1 MDLLEVAAEP
11 HGFIGAVSL
20 LPGTEGLAR
29 GAKVNI
35 PDVAAQTPED
45 CNPGSSLPSGGNFD
59 VGAKEITLTKSRRT
73 KFTWNGDEEL
83 SVGAL
88 LNPIQRAQRQEA
100 FRALRNEMEKD
111 IAEEACKQAILAGNL
126 VGTAGTAPFATDLKV
141 LTRSYKILEDVG
153 SPLTRLQCVMNTEA
167 GMNLRNLTQ
176 LQKVSEGGND
186 DLLRRGVLGNLMGF
200 DLRSS
205 AGLVADTIAASGY
218 LVNGAVT
225 AGAKQVTMDTG
236 TGAIKAGTIVK
247 FGSATDQYVVAE
259 DVASG
264 GTTLKL
270 TTALKAGV
278 ADNTAINFTANTG
291 TVAFDKGAIYLATRP
306 PRVTGAGDGALGR
319 AYLTDPYTNIVYEIA
334 AWGGAYETTF
344 TVAVVW
350 GVKTIRPENT
360 VCILG

>member
-1 MDLLEVAAEP
+1 MDLLEVAQEP
-11 HGFIGAVSL
+11 HGFIGGVSL
-20 LPGTEGLAR
+20 LPGVEGLAK
-29 GAKVNI
+29 GAKVEI
-35 PDVAAQTPED
+35 PDVASQSPED
-45 CNPGSSLPSGGNFD
+45 CTPGSSLPSGGDFT
-59 VGAKEITLTKSRRT
+59 VGVKEIQITKSRRT

-83 SVGAL
+83 SVGGL
-88 LNPIQRAQRQEA
+88 LDPIQRAQRQEA

-111 IAEEACKQAILAGNL
+111 IAEEAVHQAIMAGNI
-126 VGTAGTAPFATDLKV
+126 VGTAGTSPFASDLKA
-141 LTRSYKILEDVG
+141 LTKAYKLLEDAG

-205 AGLVADTIAASGY
+205 AGLIASTTAASGY
-218 LVNGAVT
+218 LLSADGAIGAKTLSIDTGSGKIT
-225 AGAKQVTMDTG
+225 AGSIVT
-236 TGAIKAGTIVK
+236 
-247 FGSATDQYVVAE
+247 FGSGTKQYVVAE

-270 TTALKAGV
+270 TTGLTV
-278 ADNTAINFTANTG
+278 AVSDNDAVNIVSNTG

-306 PRVTGAGDGALGR
+306 PKVPRDGDGAKAR
-319 AYLTDPYTNIVYEIA
+319 AYLADPSTGIVYEIA
-334 AWGGAYETTF
+334 AWGGAYESTY
-344 TVAVVW
+344 TVAAVW
-350 GVKTIRPENT
+350 GVKTVKPENT

>member
-29 GAKVNI
+29 GAKVEI
-35 PDVAAQTPED
+35 PDVASQTAED
-45 CNPGSSLPSGGNFD
+45 CTPGSSLPSGGDFT
-59 VGAKEITLTKSRRT
+59 VGVKEITLTKSRRT

-100 FRALRNEMEKD
+100 FRTLRNEMEAD
-111 IAEEACKQAILAGNL
+111 IAAEAVHQAIMAGKL
-126 VGTAGTAPFATDLKV
+126 VGTAGTAPFASDLKA
-141 LTRSYKILEDVG
+141 LTKAYKLLEDAG
-153 SPLTRLQCVMNTEA
+153 SPVTRLQCVMNTEA

-176 LQKVSEGGND
+176 LQKVNEGGD
-186 DLLRRGVLGNLMGF
+186 DNLLRRGILGNLIGF

-205 AGLVADTIAASGY
+205 AGLKASTTAASGY
-218 LVNGAVT
+218 LLSADGAI
-225 AGAKQVTMDTG
+225 GAKTLSIDTG
-236 TGAIKAGTIVK
+236 SGKIDAGSIVS

-270 TTALKAGV
+270 TTGLTKAV
-278 ADNTAINFTANTG
+278 SDNDAVNIVSNTG